1 MTYYLAMKQIITYIF
16 VVVLLFAIFYTFWR
30 IEWKYLQ
37 PTPLPKG
44 YVSQGVG
51 QKIDVS
57 PFLIHQIDNRPIFL
71 HFFSIDCPCSKF
83 NIQQFNQLVELYQNK
98 VQFYAVLFA
107 EDTTGLAASFQEKM
121 HHRVPLILQKGTQ
134 LAVACG
140 VYSTPQVALLDG
152 TTKLYYRGNYN
163 KSRYCTDKATEFA
176 KMALQDLLAGKPA
189 PDFGELAT
197 QAYGC
202 ELPENY
208 YEKLS
213 QKNK

>member
-1 MTYYLAMKQIITYIF
+1 MKQLFVYIF
-16 VVVLLFAIFYTFWR
+16 AVGLFIAIFYTFWR
-30 IEWKYLQ
+30 TEWKYLQ
-37 PTPLPKG
+37 PTPIPKG
-44 YVSQGVG
+44 YVNTAIG
-51 QKIDVS
+51 QKIDLS
-57 PFLIHQIDNRPIFL
+57 PFTIHPINNRPIFL

-83 NIQQFNQLVELYQNK
+83 NIQQFNQLVELHRHQ

-121 HHRVPLILQKGTQ
+121 HHQVPLILQKGTQ
-134 LAVACG
+134 LAAACG

-152 TTKLYYRGNYN
+152 NTKLYYRGNYN
-163 KSRYCTDKATEFA
+163 KSRYCTEKATEFA
-176 KMALQDLLAGKPA
+176 QIALQDLLAGKPT
-189 PDFGELAT
+189 PQFGELAT

-208 YEKLS
+208 YEKLE